1 MGMNDTIDFYQIYHA
16 IERGAHMKVLV
27 NLILSNTELNYR
39 EDDLRIEDDAVILA
53 FIKAYSPVQYRERL
67 EELQKALASG
77 CANKEE
83 DDETV

>member
-1 MGMNDTIDFYQIYHA
+1 MSDTIDFYQIYNA
-16 IERGAHMKVLV
+16 IERGAHMRVLV

-39 EDDLRIEDDAVILA
+39 GNDLRIEDDAVILA

-67 EELQKALASG
+67 EELQKALAGG

>member
-1 MGMNDTIDFYQIYHA
+1 MSDTIDFYQIYNA
-16 IERGAHMKVLV
+16 IERGAHMRVLV
-27 NLILSNTELNYR
+27 NLIINNTRLNYKK
-39 EDDLRIEDDAVILA
+39 DDLHIEYDDIILA
-53 FIKAYSPVQYRERL
+53 FIKACYPVQYRERL